1 LDAFIGEN
9 DMTAAD
15 EWCGATPIEVGV
27 TTEEGP
33 LETKSDCRTAEAITG
48 SVLTYWMSGG

>member
-1 LDAFIGEN
+1 
-9 DMTAAD
+9 MTAAD